1 MNELELT
8 DQQLKEIV
16 EFTQS
21 IETPTETT
29 MEDMAF
35 ALRFVSLCMLRLQVG
50 PIPSD
55 PKAIDEW
62 YDLTFGNNMRV
73 EASKLIKPLEQLRRL
88 QIIKT

>member
-16 EFTQS
+16 EFTQD
-21 IETPTETT
+21 IESYSETT
-29 MEDMAF
+29 REDIAF

-50 PIPSD
+50 PIPNDS
-55 PKAIDEW
+55 KAVDEW

-73 EASKLIKPLEQLRRL
+73 AASKLNKPLEQLRML
-88 QIIKT
+88 QIIRT